1 LEIIERRRAQH
12 GAARGLTY
20 GDQIM
25 PKVSSAKSLPLG
37 ETPNLKRSSSE
48 VKLDNATD
56 IAKRASEEERKR
68 VKEKTERL
76 RKARLDAESKS
87 KRRKP

>member
-1 LEIIERRRAQH
+1 MPRA
-12 GAARGLTY
+12 G
-20 GDQIM
+20 
-25 PKVSSAKSLPLG
+25 SAKRPLPLG
-37 ETPNLKRSSSE
+37 ETPDFKRSSSE

-76 RKARLDAESKS
+76 RKARLDADANSK
-87 KRRKP
+87 K

>member
-1 LEIIERRRAQH
+1 
-12 GAARGLTY
+12 
-20 GDQIM
+20 M
-25 PKVSSAKSLPLG
+25 PKVGSAKRPLRLG
-37 ETPNLKRSSSE
+37 ETPNFKRSSSE

-56 IAKRASEEERKR
+56 IAKRAAEEERKR

-87 KRRKP
+87 

>member
-1 LEIIERRRAQH
+1 
-12 GAARGLTY
+12 
-20 GDQIM
+20 M
-25 PKVSSAKSLPLG
+25 PKISSAKSLPIG
-37 ETPNLKRSSSE
+37 EIPNLKRSSSE

-87 KRRKP
+87 KRR